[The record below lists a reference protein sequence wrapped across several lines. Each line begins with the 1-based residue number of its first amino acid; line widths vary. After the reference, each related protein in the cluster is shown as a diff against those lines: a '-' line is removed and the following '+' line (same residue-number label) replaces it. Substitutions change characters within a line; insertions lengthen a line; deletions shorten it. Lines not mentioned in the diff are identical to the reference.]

1 MKTTLMILLETFNK
15 GLDNDMSLQDAIV
28 LIETL
33 GIELERR
40 QILEAHNT
48 GKFITDR
55 TGNDYYEQMY
65 NSKK

>member
-1 MKTTLMILLETFNK
+1 MKTTLMILLETLQK
-15 GLDNDMSLQDAIV
+15 GLETNMSLQDAIV

-55 TGNDYYEQMY
+55 TGHDYYEQMY
-65 NSKK
+65 KCEK